1 MATLTKARRPKLPK
15 NKLEPPSPSQESLLI
30 VPRVPV
36 VRVAQSD
43 IFERTRQ
50 LEASLAAA
58 RKLEEKRFLQQAAIN
73 RVSSDEVPTVPRRS
87 LVRRAFDFKRPK
99 RDPSPKVSCDA
110 SQRDQEFNASNVVK
124 LLSQRFP
131 IQQADD
137 QVTDAEETICNSIIG
152 YICDVQEAQE
162 SLIYDLLDGDKENVS
177 SDSSEDYSAEEVA
190 RSSQRF
196 RYTRKQMEDI
206 IKDCDLYG
214 LPCVQ
219 HRYRKINS
227 RNDIVRMRQYLE
239 GSVRLAEA
247 EVKKELFVAF
257 EDWMNK
263 GYHIND
269 RDLHLE
275 AVEIARRKNHIHFK
289 ASPHFI
295 FRFKKKYR
303 IVSRKITH
311 VTTKKSFVDSE
322 RQREI
327 CEKFRNEMK
336 SLIANHTDKGKIFN
350 SDQTGLR
357 LELRSGRT
365 LAYKGSR
372 HIQVLVQRKNALTHS
387 LTLQPVISADGYL
400 QTPIKNTMIRRNSYS
415 IEYKELLK
423 QQQENYEQSK
433 ARLATAQKIQQ
444 TTDELRDVEWE
455 PKWMR
460 TWTICIQ
467 RIQKKK
473 PKSSSNKIQRALA
486 VPGGDPANGLA
497 RRLLKVSIAPSIIE

>member
-1 MATLTKARRPKLPK
+1 MFDRELPPYAMVDVGEDIGVFRDILEDRCRGCLPFEPHSLIFLKGHINWKRLSRRLESWKKNVFYKKWQLTEFPQMKFRL
-15 NKLEPPSPSQESLLI
+15 
-30 VPRVPV
+30 
-36 VRVAQSD
+36 
-43 IFERTRQ
+43 
-50 LEASLAAA
+50 
-58 RKLEEKRFLQQAAIN
+58 
-73 RVSSDEVPTVPRRS
+73 S
-87 LVRRAFDFKRPK
+87 LVNLYTAFKRTFVCHIDKCYKVFEAENELKKHQKLHVKKRPK
-99 RDPSPKVSCDA
+99 RDPFPKAACDA
-110 SQRDQEFNASNVVK
+110 SQKDQEFNASNVVK

-137 QVTDAEETICNSIIG
+137 QFTDAEETICNSIIG
-152 YICDVQEAQE
+152 YICDLQEAQE
-162 SLIYDLLDGDKENVS
+162 SLIYDLLDDDRENVS
-177 SDSSEDYSAEEVA
+177 SDSSEDYREEEVA

-206 IKDCDLYG
+206 IKDYGLYG
-214 LPCVQ
+214 LTYVQ
-219 HRYRKINS
+219 RRYRKINS

-239 GSVRLAEA
+239 GSPRLAEA
-247 EVKKELFVAF
+247 EVKKELFIAF

-311 VTTKKSFVDSE
+311 VTTKKSFVDRE
-322 RQREI
+322 HQREI

-372 HIQVLVQRKNALTHS
+372 HVEVLVQRKNALTHS

-400 QTPIKNTMIRRNSYS
+400 QTPMLVCFMERKPPARFPTD
-415 IEYKELLK
+415 L
-423 QQQENYEQSK
+423 QEFNG
-433 ARLATAQKIQQ
+433 
-444 TTDELRDVEWE
+444 
-455 PKWMR
+455 MR
-460 TWTICIQ
+460 M
-467 RIQKKK
+467 
-473 PKSSSNKIQRALA
+473 
-486 VPGGDPANGLA
+486 D
-497 RRLLKVSIAPSIIE
+497 